1 MLSPRSSAV
10 FFFSYQS
17 FSRNNHWSKY
27 SYVCGAS
34 SDPLKPYTVG
44 GVFNDAVQQTPDR
57 EFLVSRH
64 ENKRY
69 TFAAMDS
76 EVSENWITQLLLV
89 LSKAIVLICPIFYY

>member
-1 MLSPRSSAV
+1 MTGINKMTNTSLFKIRNLKGFSAIHGKKI
-10 FFFSYQS
+10 YQR

-27 SYVCGAS
+27 SYACGAS
-34 SDPLKPYTVG
+34 SDPLKAYTIG
-44 GVFNDAVQQTPDR
+44 GIFNDAVQQTPDR

-76 EVSENWITQLLLV
+76 EVSEN
-89 LSKAIVLICPIFYY
+89 